1 MWPMKGHLV
10 PWITGYNGIMSN
22 AFWNHW
28 WCSDTFLLTCV
39 TNFGMSYGGQLSE
52 SVRSCGGKYWYC
64 SCLAALCSEQHVVS
78 NELEIKS
85 GWLFHCHFLS
95 MVNAIFESG
104 PTSSVPKNWRRGGL
118 EYRNNRDMRR
128 RRKNFVIFCPNP
140 DLFGLILQPM
150 GWALAPNP
158 PPGYAGG
165 GLSTGQGSTTQ
176 HLSSRKKHLGKGQQH
191 RRNVSDTGS
200 WV

>member
-1 MWPMKGHLV
+1 MLRLWWEGCHYA
-10 PWITGYNGIMSN
+10 GGI
-22 AFWNHW
+22 
-28 WCSDTFLLTCV
+28 LLQ
-39 TNFGMSYGGQLSE
+39 FP
-52 SVRSCGGKYWYC
+52 SV
-64 SCLAALCSEQHVVS
+64 
-78 NELEIKS
+78 KS
-85 GWLFHCHFLS
+85 GPSYACIPVGFPS
-95 MVNAIFESG
+95 R
-104 PTSSVPKNWRRGGL
+104 VPKNWRRGGL